1 MFYLTK
7 TATNRHNAKRHILEK
22 SYNRADIE
30 NYIYI
35 NDLVTDN
42 EYLYE
47 VYNGKWQLLEQVNI
61 TAF

>member
-7 TATNRHNAKRHILEK
+7 TAKNRPSAKRHILEK
-22 SYNRADIE
+22 SYNRSDIE

-35 NDLVTDN
+35 NDLTSDN
-42 EYLYE
+42 KYIYE